1 MIATIARTTIMPAN
15 RTRFVVMAFGLGF
28 GLGFGFGFRFGY
40 GFAGVWICCAVFV
53 GFRIT
58 LHGISIT
65 IEGR

>member
-1 MIATIARTTIMPAN
+1 
-15 RTRFVVMAFGLGF
+15 MAF

-53 GFRIT
+53 GFRIA
-58 LHGISIT
+58 LRGISIT